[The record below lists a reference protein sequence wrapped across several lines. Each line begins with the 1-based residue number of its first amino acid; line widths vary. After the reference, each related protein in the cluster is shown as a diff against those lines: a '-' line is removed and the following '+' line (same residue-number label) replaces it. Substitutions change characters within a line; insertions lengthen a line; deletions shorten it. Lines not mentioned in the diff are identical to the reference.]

1 MHYRSRTSPGR
12 SMQFVLS
19 DGSLDRHGTRIN
31 PNGWDLSNFDSDR
44 NPIALFGHDSSFIIG
59 SWKNVRVEND
69 QLVGT
74 LNLAEEDTSPRVN
87 EIRSLVRQGILRGVS
102 VGFSVN
108 KPGKPGHSEFDF
120 EEQEL
125 IEASLVAVPSN
136 PNTLAMARSL
146 NVSPETMSLAFG
158 EQAERREIKTNGGHA
173 ETSPGKKAGTM
184 AQIAQ
189 RIEFAE
195 ARVTALKDELTTHL
209 DAMGDEPDDAD
220 TVRTEDLN
228 KQIAGAERALGT
240 LKDAEAKL
248 GNGSEP
254 ITIDLEQKR
263 AGKPA
268 VAPQPPPER
277 RRAWAQPVKPV
288 EVQDYY
294 LRAATCA
301 ALAYVTRS
309 PMPEIVQ
316 RYYPQA
322 DEETRQA
329 LARIV
334 TRAATVPATTFTT
347 GWAIELVETSFGAYL
362 DSLQPE
368 AVYPRLAAMGER
380 YTFGRA
386 GKITIPSRA
395 TTPTIA
401 GSFVLEG
408 SPIPV
413 RQAAFTS
420 QTLTPKKM
428 AVISV
433 MTREITEHST
443 PQIEQLVRRII
454 VEDTAGAID
463 NVLLDATA
471 ADTTRPAG
479 IRAGVAGQ
487 TPTAGGG
494 IAAVVGDIKN
504 LVGVL
509 TNANSLRRP
518 VWIMHPAQ
526 ALSLQL
532 IQNAGGD
539 FAFKDEI
546 QSGRLFGY
554 PVITS
559 TKVTPTMVIFM
570 DAADFASVNGD
581 DPRFDV
587 SDQATVHMEDTT
599 PLAIGTVGT
608 PTVVAAPT
616 RSLWQTDCIGIR
628 MILPMNWALLRT
640 GTLSWV
646 TGVTW

>member
-1 MHYRSRTSPGR
+1 ME
-12 SMQFVLS
+12 FVLS

-31 PNGWDLSNFDSDR
+31 PDGWDLSNFGHDR
-44 NPIALFGHDSSFIIG
+44 NPIALFAHDSSFIVG

-74 LNLAEEDTSPRVN
+74 LNLAREDTSPRVN
-87 EIRSLVRQGILRGVS
+87 EIRSLVEQGILRGVS
-102 VGFSVN
+102 VGFSVT
-108 KPGKPGHSEFDF
+108 KAGKPGHSEFDF

-136 PNTLAMARSL
+136 PNTLALARSL

-184 AQIAQ
+184 TQIAQ
-189 RIEFAE
+189 RIEFAQ

-228 KQIAGAERALGT
+228 KQIAGAERALST
-240 LKDAEAKL
+240 LKDAETKL

-254 ITIDLEQKR
+254 ITIDIESKR

-268 VAPQPPPER
+268 VTAQLPAEKK
-277 RRAWAQPVKPV
+277 RAWAQPAKPV
-288 EVQDYY
+288 EVGDYY
-294 LRAATCA
+294 IKTATAAALSYILRA
-301 ALAYVTRS
+301 
-309 PMPEIVQ
+309 PMPQVLQ
-316 RYYPQA
+316 QFYPQA
-322 DEETRQA
+322 DEELRQS
-329 LARIV
+329 LQRIA
-334 TRAATVPATTFTT
+334 TRAATVPATTTTT
-347 GWAIELVETSFGAYL
+347 GWAIELVETAFAGFL
-362 DSLQPE
+362 DFLTPE
-368 AVYPRLAAMGER
+368 AVYPRLSAMGER
-380 YTFGRA
+380 YNFGRA
-386 GKITIPSRA
+386 GKISIPARA

-413 RQAAFTS
+413 RQAAFS
-420 QTLTPKKM
+420 AVTLTPKKM
-428 AVISV
+428 AVISI

-443 PQIEQLVRRII
+443 PQIEQIVRRAI

-494 IAAVVGDIKN
+494 IAAVIGDIKN

-509 TNANSLRRP
+509 TNVNSLRRP
-518 VWIMHPAQ
+518 VFIMHPAQ

-559 TKVTPTMVIFM
+559 TKVTATMVIFM
-570 DAADFASVNGD
+570 DAADFASVSGD

-587 SDQATVHMEDTT
+587 SDSATVHMEDTT
-599 PLAIGTVGT
+599 PLAIGTVGSPAT
-608 PTVVAAPT
+608 VAAPT

-640 GTLSWV
+640 GTLAWV